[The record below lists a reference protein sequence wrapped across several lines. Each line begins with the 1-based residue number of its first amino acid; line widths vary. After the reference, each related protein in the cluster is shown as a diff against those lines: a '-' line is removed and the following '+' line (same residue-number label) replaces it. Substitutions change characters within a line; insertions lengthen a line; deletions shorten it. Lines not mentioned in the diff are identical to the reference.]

1 MQLSMHTPEVTLQN
15 GVSVVQSEFFMH
27 YTHLETIVPFSKVK
41 FVWQSGFD
49 VFVHC
54 AWV

>member
-1 MQLSMHTPEVTLQN
+1 MQFLMQTPEVTLQK

-27 YTHLETIVPFSKVK
+27 YMHLETIVPFSKVK

-49 VFVHC
+49 MFVH
-54 AWV
+54 